1 MTPAPAPSTPS
12 GPEAA
17 FAGARWIDSAGAF
30 ASPSGRLMCAV
41 GADAIACSDG
51 GPGGVRPPANEAAYC
66 GVPADL
72 YGINGIQIRATVGW
86 SCGGGVPVW
95 PVADQQRW
103 WAGRG
108 LPSVP
113 VSGTAFAVLPYGYA
127 LRSGRFACV
136 SRADGV
142 TCRNSVTGAALVID
156 RDRTLFFGP
165 QSLSAAER

>member
-1 MTPAPAPSTPS
+1 
-12 GPEAA
+12 
-17 FAGARWIDSAGAF
+17 
-30 ASPSGRLMCAV
+30 MCAV
-41 GADAIACSDG
+41 DADGIACSGG

-66 GVPADL
+66 GVPADW
-72 YGINGIQIRATVGW
+72 YGINGLQIRTTVGW

-95 PVADQQRW
+95 PGADQQRW

-108 LPSVP
+108 LPSVQ
-113 VSGTAFAVLPYGYA
+113 VSGTALAVLPYGYA

-136 SRADGV
+136 SRTDGV

-165 QSLSAAER
+165 QSLTQAER